1 MSTERTTRRYADGQ
15 IIEYTSFGL
24 SGYSVGQVVR
34 YADQAEQDNTADL
47 LVYIR
52 ARSGDR
58 PFPVRESQLRAREPS
73 SRPTPGARDDGVTV
87 RAAGRQAPG
96 TWHCPGCGTPYPEG
110 DPDLIASHVSGC
122 DYVDGSGQEYDV
134 TLKWSVTHWY
144 IGTVK
149 SSALA
154 AAAGARPL
162 TDLAGAV
169 LDPDD
174 NDPDAD
180 LPTYLDDLAAG
191 LSPETDGWEISHIY
205 DARRDQPRA

>member
-1 MSTERTTRRYADGQ
+1 MSAERTTRRYTDGQ
-15 IIEYTSFGL
+15 IIEYTSFEQ
-24 SGYSVGQVVR
+24 SRYSVGQVVR
-34 YADQAEQDNTADL
+34 YADDTEQDNTADL

-73 SRPTPGARDDGVTV
+73 SRPVPEARDDGVTV
-87 RAAGRQAPG
+87 RAARRQVPG
-96 TWHCPGCGTPYPEG
+96 TWRCPGCGTPYSEG
-110 DPDLIASHVSGC
+110 DPDLIVRHVSEC
-122 DYVDGSGQEYDV
+122 NYVDGSGQEYDV
-134 TLKWSVTHWY
+134 TLKWSVVHWY

-154 AAAGARPL
+154 AAAGSRPF

-174 NDPDAD
+174 DDPDAG
-180 LPTYLDDLAAG
+180 LPTYLDDLAAD
-191 LSPETDGWEISHIY
+191 LIPETDGWEISHIY
-205 DARRDQPRA
+205 DARRDQPRT